1 MVYFV
6 LFEKTFDVQ
15 GIMHAFER
23 DDNNNEE

>member
-1 MVYFV
+1 MVYFI

-23 DDNNNEE
+23 DDNKKEE